1 MEITFEFNK
10 WVLYLYITSS
20 HHCYKSKA
28 SLKWFLLNIIDWF
41 GLHLQITSHV
51 LSHFEYQC
59 RGMYFLLKL
68 YAPIVLILLF
78 LVMEPKTLL
87 IHSLDEN
94 FDISYQVAVLT
105 TWTFV
110 FVVVSRRLRVAC
122 VWNDISYRT

>member
-1 MEITFEFNK
+1 MEITFEFIM

-68 YAPIVLILLF
+68 YAPFVLILLF

-87 IHSLDEN
+87 IHSPDEN
-94 FDISYQVAVLT
+94 FEISYQVAALT

-110 FVVVSRRLRVAC
+110 FVVVSPRLRVAC